1 MIDAVPSETCT
12 SLSNVSSAETTRTFT
27 AHVLAAGG
35 GSVTVSF
42 SASKSVHGWPSI
54 QTCSILIE
62 PGGRMSGE
70 TRRMRSLNASARG
83 LKCRSSGCFV
93 ISRFV

>member
-1 MIDAVPSETCT
+1 MSVIDAVPLETCT

-27 AHVLAAGG
+27 ATCSPAAAAF
-35 GSVTVSF
+35 TVSF

-54 QTCSILIE
+54 QTCSIRIE

-70 TRRMRSLNASARG
+70 TRRMRSLNAVRPAA
-83 LKCRSSGCFV
+83 
-93 ISRFV
+93 